1 MRFQRFPLLVVS
13 LALAIAIPAFS
24 QTQPEVFNVNT
35 YLGTYPDLMNVYG
48 QDTYDAQ
55 NHWTCC
61 GIVEGRRASV
71 IFDAKYYLSIY
82 PDLAAAYGPTG
93 YSQALQHFINWGL
106 PHEGRR
112 GSLEFDVKYYLATYS
127 DLSAAFGT
135 NYLAAADHFLN
146 QGLPVEGR
154 KGSADFDVRAYINI
168 YPDVA
173 AAYGNDY
180 TSATLHW
187 LRRGKGAGRVGVGS
201 PFVST
206 ECSGSTPAGFS
217 RIYIGVP
224 TSGSGN
230 GTASNP
236 FDGTTAVKFDG
247 LLRHISEQT
256 APIPINPATG
266 TAYGPTNLIVCLAG
280 RTFQTY
286 GSWDWVVA
294 QHTLDNPP
302 GTNPPGT
309 ASNPGGFTVNQ
320 NWHVH
325 GVGPQT
331 VLQLTAFLPNP
342 PAIFN
347 HQPNTGLGQVF
358 ATHDDN
364 SSGVEIS
371 DLIIDGNYPALK
383 QVANNTGIT
392 AINLVSMLLRSN
404 TGGYWVHRV
413 NVINNAGEV
422 GRIRI
427 ANEAFPINIQ
437 SETSTPSDS
446 TRTSS
451 NSIIEYVTMSNFGA
465 HSGTAITLGN
475 ANAEVRYN
483 YVNGADIG
491 YGGWDMGAANFHDNF
506 AVDCTYGFNIDSL
519 TNYGTNIQFNDIN
532 FPRHFGIVIGGGG
545 TYTHFWLLYNTIR
558 LYDTLSRFGTTS
570 IGLVLQ
576 GDVTTSVF
584 ARTNFL
590 STDSDIAI
598 LVRGSSNAGNAIQD
612 NQISSYLDIEFDP
625 PSYTFQNCIFG
636 NWDEL
641 GTPRSDFPDNVDSPC
656 VPGL

>member
-1 MRFQRFPLLVVS
+1 MRLSRPLLALLFLS
-13 LALAIAIPAFS
+13 LAISIPARS

-48 QDTYDAQ
+48 QDTTDAQ

-61 GIVEGRRASV
+61 GITEGRRASV
-71 IFDAKYYLSIY
+71 IFDPVYYLNHNS
-82 PDLAAAYGPTG
+82 DLLAAFGPNG
-93 YSQALQHFINWGL
+93 YYQALNHFINQGL
-106 PHEGRR
+106 PVEGRR
-112 GSLEFDVKYYLATYS
+112 GSLEFDVRYYLARYS
-127 DLSAAFGT
+127 DLAAAYGT
-135 NYLAAADHFLN
+135 NYLQAADHFLI

-154 KGSADFDVRAYINI
+154 RGSADFDIRAYINI

-180 TSATLHW
+180 TDAMLHW
-187 LRRGKGAGRVGVGS
+187 LRRGKAAGRVGVGA

-206 ECSGSTPAGFS
+206 ECGGATPAGFS
-217 RIYIGVP
+217 RIYIGAP

-247 LLRHISEQT
+247 LLRSISEQT
-256 APIPINPATG
+256 APIPINPETG
-266 TAYGPTNLIVCLAG
+266 TAYGRTNLIVCLAG

-294 QHTLDNPP
+294 RHTLSS
-302 GTNPPGT
+302 PPGT
-309 ASNPGGFTVNQ
+309 AANPGGFTVNQ
-320 NWHVH
+320 NWHIH
-325 GVGPQT
+325 GAGPQT
-331 VLQLTAFLPNP
+331 VIQLTAFLANP
-342 PAIFN
+342 PADFN
-347 HQPNTGLGQVF
+347 FPPNTGLGQVF
-358 ATHDDN
+358 ATFDDN

-371 DLIIDGNYPALK
+371 DLTIDGNYPNLK
-383 QVANNTGIT
+383 PVANNTGIT

-404 TGGYWVHRV
+404 TGGYRVHRV

-422 GRIRI
+422 GRINVT
-427 ANEAFPINIQ
+427 NEAFPINIQ
-437 SETSTPSDS
+437 SETPTPGDS
-446 TRTSS
+446 TRTST
-451 NSIIEYVTMSNFGA
+451 NSVIEYVTMSNFGA

-475 ANAEVRYN
+475 ANAEIRYN

-491 YGGWDMGAANFHDNF
+491 YGGWDMGAAYFHDNF

-519 TNYGTNIQFNDIN
+519 TNNGTSIQFNDIN

-545 TYTHFWLLYNTIR
+545 TYTRFWLLYNTIR
-558 LYDTLSRFGTTS
+558 LYDTMSRFGTTS

-576 GDVTTSVF
+576 GNVTTSVF

-590 STDSDIAI
+590 TTASNIAI
-598 LVRGSSNAGNAIQD
+598 DARGSANAGNAIQY
-612 NQISSYLDIEFDP
+612 NQISNGLDIEFDP

-636 NWDEL
+636 NWDEF
-641 GTPRSDFPDNVDSPC
+641 GTPRSDFPDNIDSPC
-656 VPGL
+656 VDGL